1 MELKNT
7 AKAMVRQARISPTKV
22 RQVLTLVRGKGA
34 DEALTILKFSPQ
46 RAAKIVYKV
55 LQSAVANAEHNYG
68 MDMDKLYVY
77 TAFADQG
84 PVMKRFRPVSM
95 GRAHPYVHRTSHVT
109 VTVSER

>member
-1 MELKNT
+1 
-7 AKAMVRQARISPTKV
+7 MVRQARISPTKV
-22 RQVLTLVRGKGA
+22 RQVLALIRGKGVE
-34 DEALTILKFSPQ
+34 EALTILKFSPQ
-46 RAAKIVYKV
+46 RAAKIVFKV
-55 LQSAVANAEHNYG
+55 LQSAVANAEHNFG

-84 PVMKRFRPVSM
+84 PMMKRFRPVSM